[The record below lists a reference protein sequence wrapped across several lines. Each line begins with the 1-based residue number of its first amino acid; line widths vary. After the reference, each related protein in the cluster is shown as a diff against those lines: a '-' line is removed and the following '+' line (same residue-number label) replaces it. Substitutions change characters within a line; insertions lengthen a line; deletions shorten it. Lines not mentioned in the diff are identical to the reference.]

1 MKIMNLKCKDLKNA
15 SFDMSLKSMYFVIK
29 SMINWLQLLGVPN
42 LVCKNVLLE
51 IKAWLARQWE
61 VQTIH
66 VFREANRAALSSR
79 RITIDRGVHTLIL
92 PLVGFRH
99 ILWED
104 NASVP
109 RPRTGMKGY
118 NRFPAT

>member
-79 RITIDRGVHTLIL
+79 
-92 PLVGFRH
+92 
-99 ILWED
+99 
-104 NASVP
+104 S
-109 RPRTGMKGY
+109 GY
-118 NRFPAT
+118 NRPRCSYPDSTTRGVPPYALGGQRQCAKAENRYERL